1 MWPYKNHSEEE
12 YYRVIEYV
20 QSYAESLGAEYV
32 CSKLQKFTTYWN
44 DKDIQETTELKIFKY
59 NGEFFWVENH
69 FLPERPFIV
78 LSFGDSIDSIFEDA
92 DPFPYDL
99 SEDELKKEVR
109 YSLGIESL

>member
-1 MWPYKNHSEEE
+1 MWPYKNHSEKE

-20 QSYAESLGAEYV
+20 QSYAETLGAEYV
-32 CSKLQKFTTYWN
+32 CSKLQKFSTYWR
-44 DKDIQETTELKIFKY
+44 DKAIQETIELKVFKY
-59 NGEFFWVENH
+59 KGEFFWVENH

-78 LSFGDSIDSIFEDA
+78 FSFGDSVDSIFEDA

-109 YSLGIESL
+109 YSLGIER